1 MKTVISKA
9 KELVEEFGDD
19 YAIKYF
25 QDKIDNIGIPKD
37 FEEICKLSGFETAI
51 NYIKGNIDNIIN

>member
-1 MKTVISKA
+1 MKIQSVISKA

-25 QDKIDNIGIPKD
+25 QDKIDYIGIPKN

-51 NYIKGNIDNIIN
+51 NYIKGDIH